1 MMHGCDCPHEV
12 NQHAPIGDFGISMC
26 LVADCD
32 CMGTREQ
39 VAATRVQRAIRMTP
53 TAERVYDIVLSVLSN
68 PMERTIDDQARNIAA
83 AIIVNFEVAPR

>member
-1 MMHGCDCPHEV
+1 MNGCACPHET
-12 NQHAPIGDFGISMC
+12 NEHAPIDDFGISMC

-39 VAATRVQRAIRMTP
+39 VAAARVQRAIRMTP
-53 TAERVYDIVLSVLSN
+53 TAERVYDIVKSVLSN